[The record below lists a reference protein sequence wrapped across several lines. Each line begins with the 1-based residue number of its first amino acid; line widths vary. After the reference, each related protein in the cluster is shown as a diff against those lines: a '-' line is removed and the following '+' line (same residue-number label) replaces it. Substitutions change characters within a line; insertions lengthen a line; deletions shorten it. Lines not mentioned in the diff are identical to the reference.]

1 MLCINF
7 AIDHYILF
15 IGLIFFISSLIIIS
29 KDKQWGVF
37 LGWFLVCI
45 ITLYSKSQWCYLLLA
60 IGVMLKLKLID
71 ETFLW
76 KLSNLKQAWDG
87 KYKTENKNKKDIK
100 ALNAKTVREIKQAT
114 IQKDISINPQKIMTE
129 YNLFENLVIKWFALN
144 LDIFFEPNKKVIG
157 KNMTRIYPDGLF
169 ENETEISILEV
180 KMGLGGAYNALLKRG
195 LDTLL
200 RTKNFYNS
208 SDKLINLYLAFVLNN
223 NSEVKKLKHYL
234 QKNDCKFDG
243 IYIYFFEKRDQD
255 IEFIEKVDI

>member
-1 MLCINF
+1 MHLINF
-7 AIDHYILF
+7 TIDHYIAF

-37 LGWFLVCI
+37 LGWFLLCI

-114 IQKDISINPQKIMTE
+114 IQKDISVNPQKIMTE

-144 LDIFFEPNKKVIG
+144 LDIFFEANKKVTG

-180 KMGLGGAYNALLKRG
+180 KMGLGSSNNEFLKRG
-195 LDTLL
+195 LDILL
-200 RTKNFYNS
+200 RTKKFYNN

-223 NSEVKKLKHYL
+223 NSEVKKLKQYL
-234 QKNDCKFDG
+234 QNDCKFNG
-243 IYIYFFEKRDQD
+243 IYIYFFEKREQD

>member
-7 AIDHYILF
+7 AIDHYISV
-15 IGLIFFISSLIIIS
+15 IGLIFFIVSLIIIS
-29 KDKQWGVF
+29 KDKQWDVF

-60 IGVMLKLKLID
+60 IGITLKLKLID
-71 ETFLW
+71 ETFLG

-87 KYKTENKNKKDIK
+87 KYKTENTNDKDIK
-100 ALNAKTVREIKQAT
+100 TLNAKTVREIKQAT
-114 IQKDISINPQKIMTE
+114 IQKDIRINPKRIMTE
-129 YNLFENLVIKWFALN
+129 HNLFEKLVIKWFALN
-144 LDIFFEPNKKVIG
+144 LDILFETNKKVTD
-157 KNMTRIYPDGLF
+157 KNMTKIYPDGLF

-180 KMGLGGAYNALLKRG
+180 KMGFGGANNELLKRG
-195 LDTLL
+195 LNILS

-223 NSEVKKLKHYL
+223 NSEVKKLKQYL
-234 QKNDCKFDG
+234 QKNECKFNG
-243 IYIYFFEKRDQD
+243 IYIYFFEKREQD

>member
-1 MLCINF
+1 MHLINF
-7 AIDHYILF
+7 TIDHYIAF

-37 LGWFLVCI
+37 LGWFLLCI

-114 IQKDISINPQKIMTE
+114 IQKDISVNPQKIITE

-144 LDIFFEPNKKVIG
+144 LDIFFEANKKVTG

-180 KMGLGGAYNALLKRG
+180 KMGLGSSNNEFLKRG
-195 LDTLL
+195 LDILL
-200 RTKNFYNS
+200 RTKKFYNN

-223 NSEVKKLKHYL
+223 NSEVKKLKQYL
-234 QKNDCKFDG
+234 QNDCKFNG
-243 IYIYFFEKRDQD
+243 IYIYFFEKREQD

>member
-1 MLCINF
+1 MHLINF
-7 AIDHYILF
+7 TIDHYIAF

-29 KDKQWGVF
+29 KDKQGGVF

-60 IGVMLKLKLID
+60 IGIALKLKLID
-71 ETFLW
+71 ETFLY

-114 IQKDISINPQKIMTE
+114 IQKNKSINSSDIMKE
-129 YNLFENLVIKWFALN
+129 YKLLENYVIKWFALN
-144 LDIFFEPNKKVIG
+144 LDIFFEANKKVTD

-180 KMGLGGAYNALLKRG
+180 KMGLGGAYNELLKRG

-223 NSEVKKLKHYL
+223 NSEVKKIKHYL
-234 QKNDCKFDG
+234 QKNDCKFNG
-243 IYIYFFEKRDQD
+243 IYIYFFEKRAHD

>member
-1 MLCINF
+1 MHLINF
-7 AIDHYILF
+7 TIDHYIAF

-100 ALNAKTVREIKQAT
+100 ALNTKTVREIKQAT

-129 YNLFENLVIKWFALN
+129 YNLLENLVIKWFALN
-144 LDIFFEPNKKVIG
+144 LDIFFEANKKVTG
-157 KNMTRIYPDGLF
+157 KNMTTIYPDGLF

-180 KMGLGGAYNALLKRG
+180 KMELGSSNNEFLKRG
-195 LDTLL
+195 LDILL
-200 RTKNFYNS
+200 RTKKFYNN

-223 NSEVKKLKHYL
+223 NSEVKKLKQYL
-234 QKNDCKFDG
+234 QNDCKFNG
-243 IYIYFFEKRDQD
+243 IYIYFFEKREQD